1 MAAKQTLTT
10 TPAILTG
17 LTLDQ
22 DYTVQFRSAYKSYI
36 QSSATAPTD
45 NSEAFIV
52 GTNGVVTTKRSGS
65 EQIYIWGDRPGG
77 IAVFDES
84 A

>member
-10 TPAILTG
+10 TPTILAS
-17 LTLDQ
+17 LTQDQ

-52 GTNGVVTTKRSGS
+52 GTNGVVTTKRTGG
-65 EQIYIWGDRPGG
+65 ENIYVWGDRPGG
-77 IAVFDES
+77 VAVYDES